1 MQKCK
6 KMNADIKIRL
16 SGEHAESWIEYYIPT
31 ILSFD
36 WKNQPLGVYQ
46 FKAIGSFDKNKTRI
60 AQLSLYRTKTQRVAY
75 ISADEPYN

>member
-1 MQKCK
+1 MET
-6 KMNADIKIRL
+6 DIKIRL
-16 SGEHAESWIEYYIPT
+16 SGEHAESWIEYYLPK
-31 ILSFD
+31 ILGFD

-46 FKAIGSFDKNKTRI
+46 FKTIASFNKNKNNI